1 MASTQSHYIPGF
13 VGRNLHPSC
22 YMDHPVL
29 STNSTI
35 CWPQYPHKIPLD
47 SNFSLLFLD
56 GLKSFTYWTAIFS
69 NFISP
74 FYPHDSWWHLYFS
87 HQISHITI
95 IPWNPHLIA
104 RSSFML
110 FAHSID
116 NFSASTMWN
125 LHNLHI
131 FPYHTSFPWFSR
143 DFPWFSH
150 DFPMEIGHE
159 KDPRQDR
166 QDGSREL
173 RQLRAALRGRQQRG
187 AAAGGLRRGGRG
199 LPRCRG
205 ERPWENDHG
214 GFRNDDLMWLNLYE
228 KDGLWLWLNVT

>member
-131 FPYHTSFPWFSR
+131 FPYHTSFPWFSH
-143 DFPWFSH
+143 DFPVISH
-150 DFPMEIGHE
+150 DFPMIFPWKSATKKIRVRIAKTDHVSF
-159 KDPRQDR
+159 
-166 QDGSREL
+166 GSS
-173 RQLRAALRGRQQRG
+173 AQRFGDDSSEVPPPG
-187 AAAGGLRRGGRG
+187 AYDVEAEVYQGAVGK
-199 LPRCRG
+199 
-205 ERPWENDHG
+205 DHG
-214 GFRNDDLMWLNLYE
+214 KTIME
-228 KDGLWLWLNVT
+228 VSEMMT

>member
-56 GLKSFTYWTAIFS
+56 GLKSLTYWTAIFS

-150 DFPMEIGHE
+150 GNR
-159 KDPRQDR
+159 PRKR
-166 QDGSREL
+166 SASGSPR
-173 RQLRAALRGRQQRG
+173 RITWASAAPRSASGTT
-187 AAAGGLRRGGRG
+187 AARCRRRGPTTWR
-199 LPRCRG
+199 PRSTKV
-205 ERPWENDHG
+205 PWG
-214 GFRNDDLMWLNLYE
+214 KTMGKRSWRFQKW
-228 KDGLWLWLNVT
+228 WLNVT